1 MFIHIICVICV
12 LYFSIKICIIYKF
25 VDEFQLHKELNETF
39 EKCAK
44 ITETIGNFLNVIP
57 AKAGIHYVLL
67 WIPDISLRE
76 IPE

>member
-1 MFIHIICVICV
+1 MRCFG
-12 LYFSIKICIIYKF
+12 
-25 VDEFQLHKELNETF
+25 FQVSSFGFQVTFHAPIFHYELNETF

-57 AKAGIHYVLL
+57 AKAGIHDVLL

>member
-1 MFIHIICVICV
+1 VN
-12 LYFSIKICIIYKF
+12 S
-25 VDEFQLHKELNETF
+25 ELNETF

>member
-1 MFIHIICVICV
+1 LRF
-12 LYFSIKICIIYKF
+12 FSGF
-25 VDEFQLHKELNETF
+25 TELNETF

-44 ITETIGNFLNVIP
+44 ITETIGNFYNVIP
-57 AKAGIHYVLL
+57 AKAGIHRFLL